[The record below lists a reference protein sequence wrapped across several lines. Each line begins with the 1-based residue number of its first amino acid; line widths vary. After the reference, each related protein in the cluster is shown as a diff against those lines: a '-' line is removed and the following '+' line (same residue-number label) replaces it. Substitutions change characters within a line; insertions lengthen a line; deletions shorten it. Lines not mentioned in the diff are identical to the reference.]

1 MKSFKITLVVLA
13 VMLLAASALLRRPA
27 LPSEAFSAAPATCPT
42 AAIRNAAGGIRLEP
56 SGRVVSSM
64 KEYVAYLNELYAAG
78 AQCIPPPVHAGPR
91 EPIAGMLGGL
101 GVGAPSPTE
110 VEMEQSVR
118 EPSGPSAG
126 TSIQKLD
133 DYEYSRVFT
142 TESSQRKQAAP
153 DIAKK
158 LSTRA
163 LDWASLPFDSE
174 EAARQQDE
182 FVAGRL
188 DNVYRDP
195 ASGVFF
201 KTMEGETVQPPD
213 EVAEREREQKVLS
226 AYRPTSIT
234 KHTIDA
240 ETETVGELVHKLYE
254 SDPNWEPVLEKT
266 GENTYQ
272 ITELRPKP
280 RKERYADAQTT
291 TLAMA
296 EASGDYVPPEPVINI
311 EDRIRGDPYFQK
323 NGVAD
328 RENDRFWNYNDF
340 NKWTPGLERMFA
352 PTQDTRE
359 WY

>member
-1 MKSFKITLVVLA
+1 MKSLKMIIALAMVLLVTA
-13 VMLLAASALLRRPA
+13 ALLRRPA
-27 LPSEAFSAAPATCPT
+27 LPNEPFAAPAACPT
-42 AAIRNAAGGIRLEP
+42 AAVRDAAGGIRLEP
-56 SGRVVSSM
+56 SGRTFTTM
-64 KEYVAYLNELYAAG
+64 KDYVAYLNELYATG
-78 AQCIPPPVHAGPR
+78 AQCIPPPVQVGPR
-91 EPIAGMLGGL
+91 GPVDGILGGL

-118 EPSGPSAG
+118 EPVGPSAG
-126 TSIQKLD
+126 NSIQKLD

-142 TESSQRKQAAP
+142 TESGQRKEAATE
-153 DIAKK
+153 IAKK

-182 FVAGRL
+182 FIAGRL
-188 DNVYRDP
+188 DTVYRDP

-201 KTMEGETVQPPD
+201 KAMEGEAVQPPD

-226 AYRPTSIT
+226 EYRPTSIS

-296 EASGDYVPPEPVINI
+296 EASGDYVPPEPVIHI

-328 RENDRFWNYNDF
+328 RENDRFWNYSDF

-352 PTQDTRE
+352 PTHDTRE